1 MVVCEED
8 WAVVI
13 RVEETVVMIVTI
25 EVVAT
30 VVFGTGV
37 LTVAVSV
44 VTVEVIVT
52 AVGTKVVSSILV
64 LVVSCKLVLDI

>member
-13 RVEETVVMIVTI
+13 SVEETVVMIVTI

-30 VVFGTGV
+30 DVVGTGV
-37 LTVAVSV
+37 LTVAVV
-44 VTVEVIVT
+44 
-52 AVGTKVVSSILV
+52 VGTKVVSSGLV
-64 LVVSCKLVLDI
+64 LVVSGKLVLDI